1 MMGFVT
7 AMFNGV
13 KKKISCCGIS
23 FHVLEHAVKAS
34 GPGRPTGANLE
45 TLFHGLTRD
54 RILVLFPVRSPTVRP
69 GGLLRQDP
77 SPETPAVYLFRGSYK
92 TKESRICGRRG
103 NLQSIEDP

>member
-13 KKKISCCGIS
+13 KKKISYYGIL
-23 FHVLEHAVKAS
+23 FRALEHCVIAGGSGKPMDAS
-34 GPGRPTGANLE
+34 FE
-45 TLFHGLTRD
+45 TLFHKLTRD
-54 RILVLFPVRSPTVRP
+54 RILVLFSVRSPMVRP

-77 SPETPAVYLFRGSYK
+77 SLETPAVYLFRGSYE